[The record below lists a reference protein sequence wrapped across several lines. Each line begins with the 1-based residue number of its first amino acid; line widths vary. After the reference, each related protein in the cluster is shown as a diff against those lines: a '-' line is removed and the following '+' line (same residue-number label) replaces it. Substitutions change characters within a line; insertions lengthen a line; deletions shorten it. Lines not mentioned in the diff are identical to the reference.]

1 VAAVLLFALIY
12 YWTPPHFWA
21 LALLKQGEYG
31 RAAVPM
37 LPVVAGEAE
46 TRRQVLL
53 YTLVMAAVSLL
64 LIPFGMGWIYLA
76 TALLLNGVFIG
87 LAVELYR
94 RPSKRL
100 ARQVFFYSLWY
111 LALIFSAMVLD
122 RLALG

>member
-1 VAAVLLFALIY
+1 MFALIY

-37 LPVVAGEAE
+37 LPVVVGEQE

-53 YTLVMAAVSLL
+53 YSIILAAVSLML
-64 LIPFGMGWIYLA
+64 VPFGLGEIYLVSA
-76 TALLLNGVFIG
+76 VALNALFLV
-87 LAVELYR
+87 LAVMVWQM
-94 RPSKRL
+94 PGKR
-100 ARQVFFYSLWY
+100 APRQLFFFSIWY

-122 RLALG
+122 RAILA